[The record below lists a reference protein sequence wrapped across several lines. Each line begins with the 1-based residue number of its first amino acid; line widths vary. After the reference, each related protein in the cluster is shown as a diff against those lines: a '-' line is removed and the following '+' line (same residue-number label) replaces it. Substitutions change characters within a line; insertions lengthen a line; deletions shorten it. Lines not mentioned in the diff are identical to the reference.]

1 MLITIFFQQLPNG
14 PSFDSNFPMYLLLL
28 LTNSSRSQKLS
39 LVDQLVVVVK
49 LVSDF
54 NQV

>member
-1 MLITIFFQQLPNG
+1 MLIIIFFQQLQNG
-14 PSFDSNFPMYLLLL
+14 PSFDGNFPMYLLFL
-28 LTNSSRSQKLS
+28 LTDVSRSQKLS

-54 NQV
+54 HQV